1 MPASQGAQWQRIWLQ
16 CRKWGFDPLGREVP
30 LEKEMSTHSS
40 ILAWRIPWTEEP
52 GRLQS
57 MESQSWTQ
65 LTHWTTANLMGC
77 HCWDC
82 ITVQNEKHVDI
93 EKAWARMWSFFP
105 DSDLGFPGWLD
116 SRFSLWLPPAPSG
129 KASVPAILLYPS
141 ANSKHVRIWPPL
153 SVCPGEHPVL
163 PVFSNSTH

>member
-1 MPASQGAQWQRIWLQ
+1 MQEIQEMWVWSQCWEDPNKLHWSGVGNGTPLQYSCLGNSLGKGAWWAAVHGAA
-16 CRKWGFDPLGREVP
+16 K
-30 LEKEMSTHSS
+30 
-40 ILAWRIPWTEEP
+40 
-52 GRLQS
+52 
-57 MESQSWTQ
+57 SWTQ

-77 HCWDC
+77 HCWDY
-82 ITVQNEKHVDI
+82 ITVQNEKHVDT

-105 DSDLGFPGWLD
+105 DSGLGFPGWLD

-129 KASVPAILLYPS
+129 KASILAILWYPS
-141 ANSKHVRIWPPL
+141 VNSKHVCIWPPL